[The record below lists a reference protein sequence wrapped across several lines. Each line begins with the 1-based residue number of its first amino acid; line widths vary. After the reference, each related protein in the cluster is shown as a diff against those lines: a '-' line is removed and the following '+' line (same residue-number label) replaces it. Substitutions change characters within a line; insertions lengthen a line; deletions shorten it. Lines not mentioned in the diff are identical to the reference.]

1 MSLDVFWLVSPS
13 LFTALIQSYTFGKE
27 TTQPAALKEASTVVL
42 YSQSSL
48 INKIVILTQT

>member
-42 YSQSSL
+42 CSQSSL